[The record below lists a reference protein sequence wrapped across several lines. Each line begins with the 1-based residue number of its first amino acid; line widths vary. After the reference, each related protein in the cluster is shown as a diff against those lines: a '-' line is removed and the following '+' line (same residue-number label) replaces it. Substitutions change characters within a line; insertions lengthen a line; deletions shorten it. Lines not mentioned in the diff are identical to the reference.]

1 VADKILQEH
10 YWEARAVLGTI
21 TLNRGE
27 ATVAVALW
35 LAGVIVASTSTLV
48 SAQDQVVER
57 TVKVPPNKET
67 RVGVHVNL
75 KPDCTTSPLPSIR
88 LINPP
93 EHGKVTVKQAT
104 VNATNYKQCLAVQVP
119 GFVAFYRSAR
129 EYAGTDSISL
139 EIKTPGGRTV
149 VQKITLTV
157 GGPGQ
162 PI

>member
-1 VADKILQEH
+1 MIF
-10 YWEARAVLGTI
+10 
-21 TLNRGE
+21 
-27 ATVAVALW
+27 ALW

-48 SAQDQVVER
+48 SAQDQVIER
-57 TVKVPPNKET
+57 TVKAPSNKEI
-67 RVGVHVNL
+67 RVGVYVNL
-75 KPDCTTSPLPSIR
+75 KPDCTSGPLPTIR
-88 LINPP
+88 LISPP

-119 GFVAFYRSAR
+119 GFVAFYQSAP
-129 EYAGTDSISL
+129 EFFGNDSISL

-157 GGPGQ
+157 GGPAQ

>member
-1 VADKILQEH
+1 
-10 YWEARAVLGTI
+10 
-21 TLNRGE
+21 
-27 ATVAVALW
+27 VAVALW

-48 SAQDQVVER
+48 SAQDQVIER
-57 TVKVPPNKET
+57 TVKVPSNKET
-67 RVGVHVNL
+67 RVGVYVNL
-75 KPDCTTSPLPSIR
+75 KPDCTTGPLPSIR

-119 GFVAFYRSAR
+119 GFVAFYQSAR
-129 EYAGTDSISL
+129 EYSGTDSISL